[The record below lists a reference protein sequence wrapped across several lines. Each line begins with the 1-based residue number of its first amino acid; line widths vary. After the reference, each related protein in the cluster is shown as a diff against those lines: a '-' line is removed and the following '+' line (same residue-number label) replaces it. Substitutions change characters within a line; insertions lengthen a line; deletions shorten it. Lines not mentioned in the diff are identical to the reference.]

1 MPTAGRELY
10 DRGWRQG
17 SRIAVRTRQVS
28 YVAFDPLRLREGELP
43 HGMDLV
49 LATQDCDLV
58 KDEEKLPLLEG
69 IGCFDD
75 PRLASRVRA
84 NDARYFVLDPDPG
97 VVADRAHGA
106 FFTRDA
112 LAALPEPTVEPC
124 GNDPTRQRRFARWLG
139 ARYDRAAIPDA
150 AVEAI
155 QRPLATAVHKL
166 CRPGRP
172 HEQLN
177 RDLHEIRIAGDL
189 HRGPPFTI
197 SLIFV
202 LREGADAATTDL
214 LIAELI
220 EEAGFAIEAISE
232 GDGAAVLI
240 REWVAAPPSLLTV
253 AAYHGSVGIPLAH
266 ESFRGSEAI
275 GAEPLDAESA

>member
-17 SRIAVRTRQVS
+17 SRIAVRVQQS
-28 YVAFDPLRLREGELP
+28 AYGSFDPVQLVEQELP
-43 HGMDLV
+43 SGMDLV

-58 KDEEKLPLLEG
+58 KDEEKLPQLEG

-75 PRLASRVRA
+75 PELASRVRA
-84 NDARYFVLDPDPG
+84 NDARYFVLDPEPG
-97 VVADRAHGA
+97 IVADRAHGA
-106 FFTRDA
+106 YFTREA
-112 LAALPEPTVEPC
+112 LAALPNPQAGPC
-124 GNDPTRQRRFARWLG
+124 GDDRTRQRRFARWLG
-139 ARYDRAAIPDA
+139 ARYDRPAVPDA

-155 QRPLATAVHKL
+155 QRPLAAAVHRL

-189 HRGPPFTI
+189 GAGPPFRI
-197 SLIFV
+197 SMIFV
-202 LREGADAATTDL
+202 LREGVDAGSADL
-214 LIAELI
+214 LVAELI
-220 EEAGFAIEAISE
+220 EAAGFAIEAVSDGE
-232 GDGAAVLI
+232 GAAVLI

-266 ESFRGSEAI
+266 ESYRGSETL